1 MTEETR
7 ITHTIPYAI
16 FLLFAVVA
24 VACCVAAIKR
34 YVEYQVPSHRDGGH
48 EASSMSFEDWK
59 TSFIAKLSEG
69 TTDSTAGSG
78 SRMSIPSDVA
88 LRQIYVALKAR
99 EPDTHIDVALLDTLP
114 SAFTSLVAIVVCA
127 LQWRLIKGMSTRI
140 LASLIPVLLGIL
152 SPIVAFFFGQ
162 LANDYVVGQDADLD
176 EAVLQAALSLPL
188 VTAFTIP
195 GFLGLAAFLYLSR
208 EPLTTRLL
216 WLTSLI
222 GTGIMTAIVLGSH
235 TGMYDLLYSRG
246 RMHSTTGI
254 GILFVSFYCL
264 LAAAIISA
272 AARIAQRAL
281 SKKRSANAERAEC
294 EGGTK

>member
-24 VACCVAAIKR
+24 VACCVASIKR
-34 YVEYQVPSHRDGGH
+34 YVEYQVPSHGDGGQQ
-48 EASSMSFEDWK
+48 ASSMSFEDWK
-59 TSFIAKLSEG
+59 TGFIAKLSEEP
-69 TTDSTAGSG
+69 TDSTAGSG
-78 SRMSIPSDVA
+78 SRTSIPSDVT
-88 LRQIYVALKAR
+88 LRQIYDALKAR
-99 EPDTHIDVALLDTLP
+99 GPDTHIDVALLDTLP
-114 SAFTSLVAIVVCA
+114 SAFTSVVAIVVCA
-127 LQWRLIKGMSTRI
+127 LQWRLIKGMSTRV
-140 LASLIPVLLGIL
+140 LVSLIPVLLGIL
-152 SPIVAFFFGQ
+152 SPAVAFFIGQ

-176 EAVLQAALSLPL
+176 KAVLQTALSLPL

-222 GTGIMTAIVLGSH
+222 GTGILAAIVLGSH

-254 GILFVSFYCL
+254 GIVFVSFYCL
-264 LAAAIISA
+264 LAAAIISVL
-272 AARIAQRAL
+272 ARIAQHAL
-281 SKKRSANAERAEC
+281 LKEHTANGERAES
-294 EGGTK
+294 ESGLK